1 MATFCLTSTASS
13 GLNSMAAVALED
25 IVKKI
30 KSDISDSVSTKV
42 SKLIGILVFISHLF
56 VGSNKLQIIYY

>member
-1 MATFCLTSTASS
+1 
-13 GLNSMAAVALED
+13 MAAVALED

-42 SKLIGILVFISHLF
+42 SKLIGIVVFISHLF
-56 VGSNKLQIIYY
+56 VGSNKSQITYY